1 MTRTSKRRASSG
13 LGVVLA
19 GALAL
24 AATAAAAQTV
34 KLVVPSFL
42 TGAGSKAFGIPARN
56 GAELIIRAIND
67 GALPVPYDSVGL
79 AGRPISP
86 IFLDEAGGAIAQAAR
101 FRKLANEESVDLF
114 VGYNS
119 SDSCIAISRIA
130 ERARVMV
137 IQTGCTTPRIF
148 ETLIKNPKYVFRTT
162 NHATANHVSAA
173 RAVLARLPDKITGY
187 IGLYQN
193 YSWGRESW
201 RGFSRAMSALAPH
214 IPVAKKQL
222 APKLFSSLYRAEI
235 AALLRAPYNVVHSSL
250 WGGDLEAFIKQAKR
264 RKLFRKKVF
273 VLTAA
278 ESVIYRMGR
287 KFPQG
292 VIVSSGGPYGIH
304 ASQIDTPLNIW
315 FRREYRRAY
324 GAPPL
329 RESYLFAQGI
339 LAAKHAYDKAAA
351 EAGRFPSTDEVAGSL
366 TGAEF
371 PSLAGSVRMRRSQGH
386 QAVTDDMWGVATWDE
401 RRREMVVRDVT
412 AFPAKCIMP
421 PDGVGSRDWIRDHA
435 GAADCDR

>member
-1 MTRTSKRRASSG
+1 MARKSKQRAAAG

-19 GALAL
+19 GVVAL
-24 AATAAAAQTV
+24 TGMAAAAQTV

-67 GALPVPYDSVGL
+67 GALPAPYRSPGL
-79 AGRPISP
+79 AGRPISA

-101 FRKLANEESVDLF
+101 FRKLATKGNVDLF

-130 ERARVMV
+130 ERSSVLV
-137 IQTGCTTPRIF
+137 IQTGCTTPKIF

-162 NHATANHVSAA
+162 NHATASHVSAV

-201 RGFSRAMSALAPH
+201 RGFSRAMRALAPH
-214 IPVAKKQL
+214 IPAAKKQL
-222 APKLFSSLYRAEI
+222 APKLFTSLYRREI
-235 AALLRAPYNVVHSSL
+235 TALLRSPHNVVHSSL

-264 RKLFRKKVF
+264 RKLFGKKVF

-287 KFPQG
+287 KFPRG
-292 VIVSSGGPYGIH
+292 VIVGGGGPYGIL
-304 ASQIDTPLNIW
+304 ASEIDTPLNLW
-315 FRREYRRAY
+315 FRREYRRAH

-329 RESYLFAQGI
+329 RESYLFAQGV

-351 EAGRFPSTDEVAGSL
+351 ETGRFPSTDEVAKAL

-371 PSLAGSVRMRRSQGH
+371 ASLAGPVRMRRSRGH

-401 RRREMVVRDVT
+401 QRQEMVVRDVT
-412 AFPAKCIMP
+412 AFAATCIMP
-421 PDGVGSRDWIRDHA
+421 PDGVGSRDWIRDHSR
-435 GAADCDR
+435 AADCDR